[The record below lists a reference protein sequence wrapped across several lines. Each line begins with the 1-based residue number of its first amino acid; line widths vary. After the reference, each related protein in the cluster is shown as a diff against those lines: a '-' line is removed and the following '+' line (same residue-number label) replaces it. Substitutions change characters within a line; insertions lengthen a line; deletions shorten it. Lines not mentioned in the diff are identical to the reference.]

1 MSLQDRFDQ
10 RGLNPSTQHKYSEI
24 LAAARKDD
32 IIGWLNRKVSPKTPI
47 GTVLPARAAVKHY
60 LISVQGY
67 DEDTVDE
74 MLPAAKGRQAQVRN
88 ALNAEQ
94 LATYLAASDV
104 IANEPARTI
113 LLLLPKVGLRIS
125 EMTNMRRDQL
135 QERSGRLYFSFRGK
149 GDKHR
154 MVPLPSA
161 AEKTLRDYMETLTD
175 PEFLFPSSWGGPV
188 TPHAVRKYTRQ
199 IAEDFPQLAGLSPH
213 ILRHTYATMLLRKGI
228 DLKTLQVLMG
238 HSNIQTTQRYL
249 HPDVDDLTLAAD
261 KLDD

>member
-1 MSLQDRFDQ
+1 MSLQERFEQ
-10 RGLNPSTQHKYSEI
+10 RGLLKSTKDKYEEI
-24 LAAARKDD
+24 LDAAKKDD
-32 IIGWLNRKVSPKTPI
+32 IIGWLNRKVNARTPI

-88 ALNAEQ
+88 ALNGEQ
-94 LATYLAASDV
+94 LATYLAAVDT
-104 IANEPARTI
+104 IDAEPTRTI

-125 EMTNMRRDQL
+125 EMCNMRMDQVL
-135 QERSGRLYFSFRGK
+135 ERSGRLYFSFRGK

-154 MVPLPSA
+154 MVPLPGT
-161 AEKTLRDYMETLTD
+161 AEKTLREYLETHTD
-175 PEFLFPSSWGGPV
+175 KEHLFPSSWGGPV

-199 IAEDFPQLAGLSPH
+199 IADDFPQLAGLSPH
-213 ILRHTYATMLLRKGI
+213 ILRHTYATTLLRKGV

-249 HPDVDDLTLAAD
+249 HPDVDDLTVAID
-261 KLDD
+261 KLE